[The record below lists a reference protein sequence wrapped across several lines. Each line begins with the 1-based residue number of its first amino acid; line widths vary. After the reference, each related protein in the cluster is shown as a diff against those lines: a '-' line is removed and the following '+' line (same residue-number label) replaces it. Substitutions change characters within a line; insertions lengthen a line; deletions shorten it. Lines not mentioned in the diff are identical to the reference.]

1 MEQLFGNRIR
11 LWTAVFGALAVL
23 SLMLFPGRSQAATT
37 VYPAGGSSF
46 TGGAEG
52 WSPGAVSCTPIALLC
67 TPEAVY
73 DGSAGNPPGSISA
86 RTTVTLN
93 ALSLFK
99 GTETWNS
106 PPFTVPVGAV
116 TGAAVRLERAF
127 DPGGLVDVGPT
138 GTYTVT
144 LRDLS
149 VGTSATVLSETVG
162 EADSAFAPRSAA
174 ASVVSGHTYEL
185 SIEGSTAQSTAA
197 LSLIS
202 GTTDL
207 RFDNVGLRVETADGG
222 GGSGGGGGGGG
233 GDGAG
238 SGSGKFSLTDA
249 GLLALL
255 RGTTTAP
262 VVLKGNR
269 LFAKVSCPA
278 KAGAACRISAQGL
291 LNRRKAATTRRTV
304 KVPKG
309 ASKQIVLRVKPK
321 AKQKLAKRKR
331 LLLREAVK
339 AGSAKATLYRSR
351 ALIRR

>member
-11 LWTAVFGALAVL
+11 LWSAVFGALAVL
-23 SLMLFPGRSQAATT
+23 GLMLFPGRSQAATT
-37 VYPAGGSSF
+37 VYPAGGSGF

-106 PPFTVPVGAV
+106 PQFTVPVGAV
-116 TGAAVRLERAF
+116 TGAAIRLERAF

-144 LRDLS
+144 LSDLS

-174 ASVVSGHTYEL
+174 ASVVSGHTYQL

-202 GTTDL
+202 GTTNL

-222 GGSGGGGGGGG
+222 GSSGGGGG

-249 GLLALL
+249 RLLALL
-255 RGTTTAP
+255 RGTTAAP

-269 LFAKVSCPA
+269 LFVKVSCPA

-291 LNRRKAATTRRTV
+291 LSRRKAATTKRTV
-304 KVPKG
+304 KVPMG
-309 ASKQIVLRVKPK
+309 RSKQIVLRVKPK

-339 AGSAKATLYRSR
+339 AGSAKATVYRSR